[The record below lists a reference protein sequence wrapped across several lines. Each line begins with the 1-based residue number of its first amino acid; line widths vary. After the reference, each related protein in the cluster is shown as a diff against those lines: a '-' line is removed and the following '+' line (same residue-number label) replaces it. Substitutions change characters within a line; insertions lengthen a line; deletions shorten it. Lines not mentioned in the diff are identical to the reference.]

1 MDDLSSGFSDFSP
14 LPDRIFP
21 LIHMRTAEARCRSG
35 YHGENPT
42 MMNTITKIDPAT
54 ATPVGAHKVDTSR
67 GSSNMIASRQW
78 ISRPADQKFLSLS
91 ALLGSVKARRDA
103 SAELRIDNKG
113 IEFFS
118 NPEPKTMA
126 DTHDM
131 WIGLKG
137 GIEIA
142 PTHWSFGQVCS
153 LAKAPASYLR
163 TIPAQIASDALTYGL
178 RHAREVEQVK
188 LYHTNEELLAA
199 TGPDYGRIFD
209 AEVVEAVMQIAG
221 DGTGDTRWKVPG
233 RLDWRT
239 MMYDPEHPISIDT
252 TTLYASDR
260 DVWIMLVDDRNP
272 IEIGKLKDGSPDYL
286 MRGFII
292 TNSEVGKSALKI
304 FAFYFR
310 AICCNHILWGVENFQ
325 EITLRHSRLAPS
337 RFIEEARPAL
347 ASFAEG
353 ATAKLLDAIDQAKS
367 IRLASDQDEALEFLT
382 ARKISRTRALSILER
397 GENEEGE
404 PPRTAWQMV
413 QAITA
418 DARDIRHMDERIEQE
433 QIAKAILDKVV

>member
-1 MDDLSSGFSDFSP
+1 MGYFRIQIEAPSEHPDGFNHGDSP
-14 LPDRIFP
+14 
-21 LIHMRTAEARCRSG
+21 
-35 YHGENPT
+35 
-42 MMNTITKIDPAT
+42 MNIM
-54 ATPVGAHKVDTSR
+54 TPVNSDTSAQVGARKVDVSR

-91 ALLGSVKARRDA
+91 ALHASVKARADK
-103 SAELRIDNKG
+103 SVELRADNRG

-118 NPEPKTMA
+118 NPEPKTIA

-131 WIGLKG
+131 WIGLKDG
-137 GIEIA
+137 TEIA
-142 PTHWSFGQVCS
+142 PTHWSFGQLCQ

-163 TIPAQIASDALTYGL
+163 SIPAQIASDALTYGL

-188 LYHTNEELLAA
+188 LYHTDEELLAA

-209 AEVVEAVMQIAG
+209 REVVEAVMQVAG

-239 MMYDPEHPISIDT
+239 HTYDPDHPITQDT

-272 IEIGKLKDGSPDYL
+272 IEIGKLRDGSPDYL
-286 MRGFII
+286 SRGFII
-292 TNSEVGKSALKI
+292 TNSEMGKSALKLW
-304 FAFYFR
+304 AFYYR

-347 ASFAEG
+347 VSFAEG
-353 ATAKLLDAIDQAKS
+353 STARLLDAVEQAKS
-367 IRLASDQDEALEFLT
+367 IKLASDQEEALSFLT
-382 ARKISRTRALSILER
+382 ERKFSRAKAMAILER
-397 GENEEGE
+397 GEQEEGE
-404 PPRTAWQMV
+404 PPRTAWQFA
-413 QAITA
+413 QALTA
-418 DARDIRHMDERIEQE
+418 DARDIQHIDERVAQE
-433 QIAKAILDKVV
+433 LAAKSILDKVSA